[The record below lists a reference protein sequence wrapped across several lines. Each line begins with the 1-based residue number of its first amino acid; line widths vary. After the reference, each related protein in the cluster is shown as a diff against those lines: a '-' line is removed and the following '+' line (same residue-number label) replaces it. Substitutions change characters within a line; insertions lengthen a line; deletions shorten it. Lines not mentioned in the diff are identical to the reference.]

1 MIKGPPAPPATLR
14 AEQNKW
20 QAHPQ
25 YQQQPTSQLPQAKVD
40 RQKEE
45 PWDLLKQMEGIK
57 IVSGRPRVN
66 NIVPVQR
73 TKMEFKYPTIQELKL
88 QQEEQRRQEAYI
100 ILDPHLT

>member
-1 MIKGPPAPPATLR
+1 
-14 AEQNKW
+14 
-20 QAHPQ
+20 
-25 YQQQPTSQLPQAKVD
+25 
-40 RQKEE
+40 
-45 PWDLLKQMEGIK
+45 MEGIK

-88 QQEEQRRQEAYI
+88 QQEDQRRQEAYV